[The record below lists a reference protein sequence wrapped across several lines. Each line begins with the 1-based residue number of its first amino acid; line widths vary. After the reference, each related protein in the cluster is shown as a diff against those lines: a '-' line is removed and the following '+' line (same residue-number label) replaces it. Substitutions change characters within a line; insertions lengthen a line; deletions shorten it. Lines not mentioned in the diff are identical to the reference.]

1 MYDTANKSATPKTIA
16 EENGNKVDIKYSVH
30 EKIVYLKLV
39 LHWSF
44 NNLLFPS
51 SKAIAISIS
60 TKKTTPHFQQAYV
73 NNKTTPKIA
82 FIKNNNSRKMKP
94 DRASIDNTHMP
105 ASTILP

>member
-51 SKAIAISIS
+51 SKAIAIPFRQ
-60 TKKTTPHFQQAYV
+60 KDPHPLAASLCNQQ
-73 NNKTTPKIA
+73 NDT
-82 FIKNNNSRKMKP
+82 
-94 DRASIDNTHMP
+94 
-105 ASTILP
+105 